1 MPAGG
6 VWRRRSC
13 HPERSEGAERGFS
26 PLATLGVTLPSHQCM
41 RVLVR
46 PGSAIIGHRA
56 TLDESEV
63 HHLKVRRARDD
74 ENVEVLDGAGLS
86 GTGVLVRAGAK
97 WLVEIRSAERRPS
110 QPELTLAVAAGDRER
125 FTWMAEKAVELSV
138 TRLVPLETARTAG
151 VASRIRQSHI
161 QKLRRVV
168 LDATKQCGAVWAPAV
183 EEPVSIIEF
192 LAGTLIGN
200 GWLADPAGA
209 APAADLDDTP
219 LTILVG
225 PEGGFSAEER
235 EAILGSVYRPIAL
248 GLNTLRFETAALAA
262 AAIASSA
269 RLRGRHV

>member
-1 MPAGG
+1 
-6 VWRRRSC
+6 
-13 HPERSEGAERGFS
+13 
-26 PLATLGVTLPSHQCM
+26 M
-41 RVLVR
+41 RVLVP
-46 PGSAIIGHRA
+46 PGSAVVGQRA
-56 TLDESEV
+56 TLGESEV

-74 ENVEVLDGAGLS
+74 EGVEVLDGAGLS

-97 WLVEIRSAERRPS
+97 WLVEIKSAERRPS

-125 FTWMAEKAVELSV
+125 FTWMAEKAVELGV

-161 QKLRRVV
+161 RKLRRVV
-168 LDATKQCGAVWAPAV
+168 LEATKQCGAVWAPAV
-183 EEPVSIIEF
+183 EEPMSITEF
-192 LAGTLIGN
+192 LRGSMRGS
-200 GWLADPAGA
+200 GWLADPEGA
-209 APAADLDDTP
+209 AAAADLDNTP

-235 EAILGSVYRPIAL
+235 EAILGAGYRPVAL

-269 RLRGRHV
+269 RLRGKHG